1 MTVPHLAWGTVMPAN
16 GEGGRARGPAAVSQ
30 SALRPRLPGRAATQ
44 ARTVSAY
51 Q

>member
-1 MTVPHLAWGTVMPAN
+1 MAVPHLAWGTVSQ
-16 GEGGRARGPAAVSQ
+16 GGRARGPAAFQ